1 VGANGVALVAVLGL
15 KRLLQYPEG
24 FQGQSRKSACM
35 VRLTAE
41 EWCTVAGIHE
51 RKTFERAKAKLV
63 ELEVLRIERNGRLL
77 EITLWPDPLAVAVV
91 CTSPEEC
98 SQGQLQI
105 EFQTDLRIGALD
117 ASETGWIGKGS

>member
-1 VGANGVALVAVLGL
+1 MERFLHLSLGSQVGANGVALVAVLEL

-24 FQGQSRKSACM
+24 FQGQSGKSAYI

-41 EWCTVAGIHE
+41 EWRTVAGIHE

-77 EITLWPDPLAVAVV
+77 EVTLWPDPLAVAVV

-98 SQGQLQI
+98 SQGELQI
-105 EFQTDLRIGALD
+105 KIC
-117 ASETGWIGKGS
+117 KV